1 MIATVENI
9 VYYNNTEINR
19 LNNFEGYS
27 FGKVWQNR
35 EFVISYVLVVT
46 LFVYTIVSRG

>member
-9 VYYNNTEINR
+9 VYYNNTKINR

-27 FGKVWQNR
+27 FGMVWQNR

-46 LFVYTIVSRG
+46 LFIYNSI